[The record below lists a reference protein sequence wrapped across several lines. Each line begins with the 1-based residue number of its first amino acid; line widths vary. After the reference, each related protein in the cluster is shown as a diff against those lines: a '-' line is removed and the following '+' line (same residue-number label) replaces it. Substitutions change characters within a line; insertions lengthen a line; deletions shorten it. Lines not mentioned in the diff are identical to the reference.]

1 MQYWAKSSIAVS
13 VLLAGCSMFDSSQV
27 DTAAPQRSLESI
39 QVPAGLHQPARPGQF
54 DIPATDT
61 TVADVEIKAPALVLA
76 TASSS
81 RVEEGERLARVWFDR
96 NDFTGDLMPFLQ
108 QALTAQFAGQGVTLQ
123 QTDEKGLE
131 YTTGWI
137 RRADETGFW
146 FWKSTAETEQARF
159 KLLFEPRPHGRSAS
173 LTVTMLEH
181 EYFVAENKLAGR
193 EAHRQEVALLNQIID
208 RVGKEE
214 IAIALANKAKAP
226 DVSIEPGLD
235 NEGNPVL
242 LSAQSVDVVWSQ
254 LEAVFTAL
262 NLTVTDMNR
271 STFTYYLNYQKPTQ
285 GFWSSI
291 WGKDAPIQLPLPEG
305 EYQLVLKRNDTG
317 TAITLQN
324 SSSEALT
331 ADMVLALHDPFVQA
345 VRQAR
350 VEL

>member
-27 DTAAPQRSLESI
+27 DTAKEQRSLESI
-39 QVPAGLHQPARPGQF
+39 KVPAGLHQPAMPGQF
-54 DIPATDT
+54 DIPATDAPA
-61 TVADVEIKAPALVLA
+61 VDVEIKAPSLVLA

-108 QALTAQFAGQGVTLQ
+108 QALTAQFAEKGVTLQ

-137 RRADETGFW
+137 TRSDETGFW
-146 FWKSTAETEQARF
+146 FWKSATATEQARF

-181 EYFVAENKLAGR
+181 EHFVAESKLAGR

-226 DVSIEPGLD
+226 DVSVEPGLD
-235 NEGNPVL
+235 KDGNAAL
-242 LSAQSVDVVWSQ
+242 LSSQSVDVVWSQ
-254 LEAVFTAL
+254 LEAVFAAL
-262 NLTVTDMNR
+262 NLSVTDMNR
-271 STFTYYLNYQKPTQ
+271 SAFTYYLSYQKPTQ
-285 GFWSSI
+285 SFWSSI
-291 WGKDAPIQLPLPEG
+291 WGKDAPIQLPLQDG
-305 EYQLVLKRNDTG
+305 EYQLVLKRNDNG
-317 TAITLQN
+317 TAIIMQN
-324 SSSEALT
+324 SSGEALSPET
-331 ADMVLALHDPFVQA
+331 VLTLHEPFVQA

>member
-1 MQYWAKSSIAVS
+1 MQYWAKSSIAAS
-13 VLLAGCSMFDSSQV
+13 VLLAGCSMFDGSQG
-27 DTAAPQRSLESI
+27 DATAPQRSVESI
-39 QVPAGLHQPARPGQF
+39 KVPAGLQQPARPGQF
-54 DIPATDT
+54 DIPATDAA
-61 TVADVEIKAPALVLA
+61 VADVEIKAPSLVLA

-96 NDFTGDLMPFLQ
+96 NDFTGDLIPFLQ
-108 QALTAQFAGQGVTLQ
+108 HALTAQFAEQGVSLQ

-137 RRADETGFW
+137 KRSDETGFW
-146 FWKSTAETEQARF
+146 FWKSTSETEQARF
-159 KLLFEPRPHGRSAS
+159 KLLFEPRPHGRSTS

-214 IAIALANKAKAP
+214 IAVALANKAKAP
-226 DVSIEPGLD
+226 DVSVEPGLD
-235 NEGNPVL
+235 SDGNPAL
-242 LSAQSVDVVWSQ
+242 LSSQSVDVVWSQ

-271 STFTYYLNYQKPTQ
+271 SSFTYYLDYQKPEQ

-291 WGKDAPIQLPLPEG
+291 WGNDAPIQLPLQDG
-305 EYQLVLKRNDTG
+305 EYQLVLKRNNNG
-317 TAITLQN
+317 TAMTIQN
-324 SSSEALT
+324 SSGEALS